1 MEQQLTAGQKLA
13 LLKEKHGTLKDV
25 QKATMSI
32 PWFIYNSEGDILYK
46 GMDKPTCEVTK
57 GVRR

>member
-25 QKATMSI
+25 QKATMI
-32 PWFIYNSEGDILYK
+32 QHLYL
-46 GMDKPTCEVTK
+46 
-57 GVRR
+57 